1 MPVCVR
7 VVASCATRKSLGP
20 LTLDAFRF
28 SALASKGT
36 LIISDSLNHT
46 SIVAGARSSG
56 ATIRVYRHH
65 DYAGLEGILRHAIVE
80 GQERTHRPWKK
91 IIIMVWHQN
100 LWLGRLGLCCILWTW
115 RPMQVE
121 GIYSMEGEMVDLPR
135 VVALAKRYK
144 AYVYLDEAHSI
155 GALGK
160 SGRGVC
166 EHQGV

>member
-1 MPVCVR
+1 M
-7 VVASCATRKSLGP
+7 
-20 LTLDAFRF
+20 LDQPPACQLFDAGR
-28 SALASKGT
+28 SSWCTALASKGT

-91 IIIMVWHQN
+91 IIIMVRGAPCSCHVGASTGTV
-100 LWLGRLGLCCILWTW
+100 LLCHRLL
-115 RPMQVE
+115 QVE

-160 SGRGVC
+160 TGRGVC

>member
-1 MPVCVR
+1 VFGFLLF
-7 VVASCATRKSLGP
+7 ALCAYLPPGSL
-20 LTLDAFRF
+20 RF

-91 IIIMVWHQN
+91 IIIMVRCRQV
-100 LWLGRLGLCCILWTW
+100 LWW
-115 RPMQVE
+115 RFALYFLAWWAPLQVE

-144 AYVYLDEAHSI
+144 AYIYLDEAHSI